1 MLGRGLD
8 DSFDPEIRRN
18 ITAVTAARLVTNAC
32 YRFAPPFLAII
43 AKGFDASIED
53 IGIAVAISELTGLTS
68 PMAGRLVDRLTHR
81 TSMLLGLIG
90 TALGCVIAALAP
102 NLLVFG
108 IGVAVLA
115 LTKQSFD
122 LGLGAWIADHVKY
135 EQRGRIVGLTETSW
149 ALGLL
154 VGVSAMGVITALS
167 SWRVAYWVGIA
178 SLVFYVFV
186 IAKRINAQPRA
197 THEHVHG
204 APRRITGRAWL
215 VVATMFCIMA
225 SAQNLFV
232 TFGAW
237 LEDDFG
243 FGAARISAVG
253 FLVGGIELVA
263 STSSARL
270 TDTWGKENSIALGAL
285 LIVPSGI
292 LLALGGSN
300 LIIGV
305 IAVIIYFMGFEFSVV
320 SLLPVVSTIA
330 PNNPAVGFGW
340 AFGAGALGRAGVSLV
355 ATRVYDLHGIRASA
369 LIGPVLALIA
379 VGLILQHAR
388 LASRDRHS

>member
-8 DSFDPEIRRN
+8 DSFDAEIRNN

-53 IGIAVAISELTGLTS
+53 IGIALAISELTGLTS

-81 TSMLLGLIG
+81 ISMLLGLIG
-90 TALGCVIAALAP
+90 TTIGCVIAALSP

-108 IGVAVLA
+108 IGVTVLA

-135 EQRGRIVGLTETSW
+135 EQRGRIVGLTETAW

-154 VGVSAMGVITALS
+154 VGVSAMGVITAVS

-178 SLVFYVFV
+178 SLVAFIVV
-186 IAKRINAQPRA
+186 IAGRINAQPRA
-197 THEHVHG
+197 THVHVHG
-204 APRRITGRAWL
+204 APKRITGRAWL

-300 LIIGV
+300 LIVGV
-305 IAVIIYFMGFEFSVV
+305 VAVIIYFMGFEFSVV
-320 SLLPVVSTIA
+320 SLLPVATQLV
-330 PNNPAVGFGW
+330 PNNP
-340 AFGAGALGRAGVSLV
+340 GAGLGWVLGAGTVGRAVMARV
-355 ATRVYDLHGIRASA
+355 ATTSYSEYGIAAPA
-369 LIGPVLALIA
+369 LIGAVFGVLGALC
-379 VGLILQHAR
+379 ILAFRRRGGAHV
-388 LASRDRHS
+388 D